1 MINKI
6 YYLAGIVNIK
16 VMQREDSMT
25 FSQVQ
30 GLWEVISPGL
40 EAGVK

>member
-1 MINKI
+1 MINEI